1 MIRKSIIVSALAMS
15 ASLGLLPSAHAD
27 AVCVLIIS
35 VDSQCPAGCNETL
48 KISGF
53 GYGVPHVIRIC
64 S

>member
-1 MIRKSIIVSALAMS
+1 MVRAHLVASAVAV
-15 ASLGLLPSAHAD
+15 AAGFSLIPPAQAD

-35 VDSQCPAGCNETL
+35 VDSQCPSGCNETL
-48 KISGF
+48 KISGY